1 MTGWKGSSRLTLDS
15 QSIIGGMADIIVM
28 PCWLL
33 WRRYTASSDQRPAR
47 AHRDSDDPLLGQ
59 RTQPETVHE
68 GGQEHHEQSYE
79 GSHIPYTVS
88 LSSMNKL
95 QLTYELALEES
106 RKSWLWQTDPLPSC
120 DELFFQS
127 AFLVCLDLQYFPGSD
142 EPLKLPHQSSATGT
156 GNAALQLLLTC
167 HCFCVQVFV
176 RDFTSPPFCL
186 QALMPNI
193 PSTVTG
199 VMTTQNTET
208 LSAERRP
215 WRALRLNFHFSLN
228 PRR

>member
-88 LSSMNKL
+88 EQHEQTTANIWISFRGKQAELIVTNWSTAKLRWALFSKCFLGVFGSSVL
-95 QLTYELALEES
+95 P
-106 RKSWLWQTDPLPSC
+106 RLWWTAQAPS
-120 DELFFQS
+120 
-127 AFLVCLDLQYFPGSD
+127 P
-142 EPLKLPHQSSATGT
+142 
-156 GNAALQLLLTC
+156 
-167 HCFCVQVFV
+167 VFSH
-176 RDFTSPPFCL
+176 RH
-186 QALMPNI
+186 
-193 PSTVTG
+193 
-199 VMTTQNTET
+199 
-208 LSAERRP
+208 R
-215 WRALRLNFHFSLN
+215 
-228 PRR
+228 